1 MESTQVATERESVE
15 SRRTASG
22 TNTGKPHSNTAIV
35 ISSGEADLEAK
46 HATRH
51 EAGRKSSSRRSVSL
65 EIGSG
70 KPDLEALSALVR
82 EWIVPLLVKEFLSER
97 MTDGS
102 SSEASEQKRTKEPLG
117 RSVRTIPHEFCQ

>member
-1 MESTQVATERESVE
+1 MESTQVATGRESVE

-22 TNTGKPHSNTAIV
+22 TNTEKPHSNTAKL
-35 ISSGEADLEAK
+35 ISSREGDLEAK
-46 HATRH
+46 HATRRG
-51 EAGRKSSSRRSVSL
+51 AGRKSSSRRSVSL

-70 KPDLEALSALVR
+70 EPDLETVSALVR

-102 SSEASEQKRTKEPLG
+102 SSEASEQKRTNEPLG
-117 RSVRTIPHEFCQ
+117 RSVRTISHEFCQ